1 MPVEAQSKNAM
12 EIAKRGGMLYDKLCG
27 FVEDLKAVGGR
38 IKQAQDSYDLA
49 LGKLSTGNGNAI
61 QQAVK
66 LKELGAS
73 TSKNLPDALT
83 LSQGD
88 AHTQSLIDDSDAANT
103 ITN

>member
-27 FVEDLKAVGGR
+27 FIEDLKAVGGR

-61 QQAVK
+61 QQALK

-73 TSKNLPDALT
+73 TTKNLPDALT